1 MARRFYTL
9 FFYLCLPIIFV
20 RLFLR
25 SRQAPQ
31 YRLRW
36 GERLGFVRNTPKPKG
51 LWVHAVSVGETLAA
65 VPLIKRIQAEYPDLP
80 ITITTM
86 TPTGSEQVLKHFSD
100 SVFHL
105 YIPYDLPGAVRR
117 LLDKIKPKVLLV
129 METELWPNLIDQC
142 QRRAI
147 PVVIANARLSE
158 RSAAGYG
165 RLDALVRPMLKQLS
179 LVIAQTEQDSRR
191 FQELGVDRQRMV
203 VGGNIK
209 FDVSL
214 NEQVRA
220 EAERVAR
227 AWGIDGKNG
236 RKVLIAASTHEGEE
250 PIIVTA
256 FQQILVNH
264 PTLLLLI
271 VPRHPE
277 RFDEVVK
284 LCEDRGLNTLR
295 RSRQEPCTT
304 QIQVVVGDTMGE
316 LMTLYGVADIAF
328 VGGSLVE
335 TGGHNLLEPAV
346 WRLPIISGPHLFN
359 FSEVDQLMSAAD
371 ALMKV
376 DDENELAAKV
386 DELFSDPE
394 LSDRAGKAALKVVEQ
409 NRGSMERLYQQLVQF
424 I

>member
-36 GERLGFVRNTPKPKG
+36 GERLGFVRSAPKPQG
-51 LWVHAVSVGETLAA
+51 LLVHAVSVGETLAA
-65 VPLIKRIQAEYPDLP
+65 VPLIKSIQADYPDLP

-86 TPTGSEQVLKHFSD
+86 TPTGSEQVRRNFSD
-100 SVFHL
+100 SVFHI

-129 METELWPNLIDQC
+129 METELWPNLVDQC
-142 QRRAI
+142 QRRDI

-158 RSAAGYG
+158 RSAVGYG

-179 LVIAQTEQDSRR
+179 LVIAQTEQDSQRL
-191 FQELGVDRQRMV
+191 QKLGMDGQRMI

-209 FDVSL
+209 FDISL
-214 NEQVRA
+214 TEQIKTQAELVR
-220 EAERVAR
+220 R
-227 AWGIDGKNG
+227 AWGIDGENG

-250 PIIVTA
+250 PMVLAA
-256 FQQILVNH
+256 FQRLLVNH

-277 RFDEVVK
+277 RFDEVVQ
-284 LCEDRGLNTLR
+284 LCEDRGLNILR
-295 RSRQEPCTT
+295 RSRQEPCTAQT
-304 QIQVVVGDTMGE
+304 QVIVGDTMGE
-316 LMTLYGVADIAF
+316 LMTLYGIADIAF

-359 FSEVDQLMSAAD
+359 FAEVDKLMSAAD
-371 ALMKV
+371 ALIKV
-376 DDENELAAKV
+376 GSENELAAKV
-386 DELFSDPE
+386 DGLLSAPE
-394 LSDRAGKAALKVVEQ
+394 LSDRVGEAAFKVVEQ
-409 NRGSMERLYQQLVQF
+409 NRGSMERLYQQLGQF

>member
-36 GERLGFVRNTPKPKG
+36 GERLGFVRSAPKPQG

-65 VPLIKRIQAEYPDLP
+65 VPLIKRIQADYPDLP

-86 TPTGSEQVLKHFSD
+86 TPTGSEQVRRNFSD
-100 SVFHL
+100 SVFHI

-129 METELWPNLIDQC
+129 METELWPNLVDQC
-142 QRRAI
+142 RRRDI

-165 RLDALVRPMLKQLS
+165 RLDALVKPMLKQLS
-179 LVIAQTEQDSRR
+179 LVIAQTEQDSQRL
-191 FQELGVDRQRMV
+191 QKLGMDGQRMI

-209 FDVSL
+209 FDISL
-214 NEQVRA
+214 TEQIKTQA
-220 EAERVAR
+220 ELVKR
-227 AWGIDGKNG
+227 AWGIDGENG

-250 PIIVTA
+250 LMVLAA
-256 FQQILVNH
+256 FQRLLVNH
-264 PTLLLLI
+264 PALLLLI

-277 RFDEVVK
+277 RFDEVVQ
-284 LCEDRGLNTLR
+284 LCEDRGLNILR
-295 RSRQEPCTT
+295 RSRQEPCTAQT
-304 QIQVVVGDTMGE
+304 QVIVGDTMGE
-316 LMTLYGVADIAF
+316 LMILYGIADIAF

-359 FSEVDQLMSAAD
+359 FAEVDKLMSAAD
-371 ALMKV
+371 ALIKV
-376 DDENELAAKV
+376 GSENELAAKV
-386 DELFSDPE
+386 DGLLSAPE
-394 LSDRAGKAALKVVEQ
+394 LSDRVGEAAFKVVEQ
-409 NRGSMERLYQQLVQF
+409 NRGSMERLYQQLGQF